1 LASIR
6 ITSAVGAIDVYR
18 MDFSSSTRARCL
30 RVHDIGDAVFLLG
43 DANMVASCPASA
55 LGLNANQIYFMRNL
69 MKLRA
74 RTTLTCAYLTWNQT
88 PWRLPES
95 TTMTACFSAA
105 NLSGSYHLA
114 SYQAMLTLHVLRII
128 YFN

>member
-1 LASIR
+1 MASIR

-55 LGLNANQIYFMRNL
+55 LGLNANQIHFVRNV
-69 MKLRA
+69 K
-74 RTTLTCAYLTWNQT
+74 
-88 PWRLPES
+88 EDD
-95 TTMTACFSAA
+95 A
-105 NLSGSYHLA
+105 NLCTFDLESNTLEITRVHHHDGRKPFWILPLA
-114 SYQAMLTLHVLRII
+114 S
-128 YFN
+128 